1 MRIGK
6 NIYTFVS
13 RNAYNQ
19 NDYLINVLKKGE
31 YEEKDFLLAM
41 YDLPGGY
48 GMVYPAVDG
57 QQNAKWLGLEQQT

>member
-13 RNAYNQ
+13 RNAYNK

-41 YDLPGGY
+41 YDLPGGN
-48 GMVYPAVDG
+48 GVV
-57 QQNAKWLGLEQQT
+57 